1 MFLLLQKNTL
11 AVFLSDCVKRFLQCG
26 EVSEHTHIITPLV
39 EKVVVNPKAIYIWL
53 SKYFSP

>member
-1 MFLLLQKNTL
+1 MFLLLQEKYIGSI
-11 AVFLSDCVKRFLQCG
+11 LSDCVKRFLQC
-26 EVSEHTHIITPLV
+26 EVLNTRIITLV